1 MAKNII
7 GTHHQM
13 NLNRINNLLDQIIEK
28 AKQDDAN
35 FRKEN
40 VCGNAQRTVGESWMV
55 FHLKNL
61 KQLIKAE
68 NEKKFP

>member
-1 MAKNII
+1 MAKNIT
-7 GTHHQM
+7 GRHHQM

-28 AKQDDAN
+28 AKQDDVK
-35 FRKEN
+35 FREEN
-40 VCGNAQRTVGESWMV
+40 VCGNAQQTVGESWMV

-68 NEKKFP
+68 SEKKLP

>member
-1 MAKNII
+1 MAKNITGI
-7 GTHHQM
+7 HQM

-28 AKQDDAN
+28 AKQDDVN

-40 VCGNAQRTVGESWMV
+40 VCGNAQQTVGESWMV

-68 NEKKFP
+68 SEKKLP

>member
-1 MAKNII
+1 
-7 GTHHQM
+7 M

-28 AKQDDAN
+28 AKQDDVK
-35 FRKEN
+35 FREEN
-40 VCGNAQRTVGESWMV
+40 VCGNAQQTVGESWMV

-68 NEKKFP
+68 SEKKFP

>member
-1 MAKNII
+1 MAKNIT
-7 GTHHQM
+7 GTYHQM

-28 AKQDDAN
+28 AKQDDVK
-35 FRKEN
+35 FREEN
-40 VCGNAQRTVGESWMV
+40 VCGNAQQTVGESWMV

-68 NEKKFP
+68 SEKKFP